1 MSGQPSL
8 ESLVRD
14 LIESG
19 AVPAAIPGWLHEL
32 LAIVVFGSIIV
43 FGFVLPI
50 AGITTW
56 VERRVMAR
64 MQSRIGPNRVGPI
77 GFLQWL
83 ADGIKNM
90 LKEDIVPTAADGPL
104 FRAAPYVVMT
114 GFVASFAALPF
125 AGSLILADLNVGI
138 LYITAVTALV
148 VVGILMA
155 GWASNNKWSL
165 LGGIRSAAQIV
176 SYEIPAGLSIFPI
189 VMLAGTLSMQGI
201 ITAQGAA
208 PWRWY
213 VFDNP
218 FTFVAF
224 FVLFISALAEGNRTP
239 FDLPEAESEL
249 VAGFATEYSGM
260 RNTLFFMAEWGNLYV
275 IGAIA
280 STLFLGGWQI
290 PWALEEHPILRNAL
304 QFGLFFA
311 KSYAFVLLA
320 IWLRWTLPRIRVD
333 QMMEM
338 CWKYLVP
345 IAMVNF
351 LGTAAWMVVFPAGVP
366 LMRWVLFAVAVVGV
380 AAFLRR
386 VGFHLRH
393 AGLERRHLSFNPLST
408 ARSPG

>member
-1 MSGQPSL
+1 MTEFASM
-8 ESLVRD
+8 ESLVHG
-14 LIESG
+14 LVESG
-19 AVPAAIPGWLHEL
+19 VAPAGIPVWVHQL
-32 LAIVVFGSIIV
+32 LAMLIFGGIVV

-56 VERRVMAR
+56 VERRVMGR
-64 MQSRIGPNRVGPI
+64 IQSRIGPNRVGPL

-83 ADGIKNM
+83 ADGVKNM

-114 GFVASFAALPF
+114 GFVASFAAIPF
-125 AGSLILADLNVGI
+125 GDSLIIADLNVGI

-201 ITAQGAA
+201 IRAQGAA
-208 PWRWY
+208 PWTWY
-213 VFDNP
+213 LFDNP
-218 FTFVAF
+218 FTFIAF
-224 FVLFISALAEGNRTP
+224 FVLFVSALAEGNRTP

-260 RNTLFFMAEWGNLYV
+260 RNLLFFMAEWGNLYV

-280 STLFLGGWQI
+280 TTLFLGGWQI
-290 PWALEEHPILRNAL
+290 PWALDDHPVLRNAL
-304 QFGLFFA
+304 QFGVFFT
-311 KSYAFVLLA
+311 KSYAFVVLA

-345 IAMVNF
+345 IALVDF
-351 LGTAAWMVVFPAGVP
+351 LGTATWMVLFPHGLTPV
-366 LMRWVLFAVAVVGV
+366 RWLLLLAAVVAI
-380 AAFLRR
+380 AAFVRR
-386 VGFHLRH
+386 VAYHIRY
-393 AGLERRHLSFNPLST
+393 ARLERRHLSFNPLAT

>member
-1 MSGQPSL
+1 M
-8 ESLVRD
+8 ESLVHG
-14 LIESG
+14 LVESG
-19 AVPAAIPGWLHEL
+19 VAPAGIPMWMHQL
-32 LAIVVFGSIIV
+32 LAMLIFGGIVV

-56 VERRVMAR
+56 VERRVMGR
-64 MQSRIGPNRVGPI
+64 IQSRIGPNRVGPL

-83 ADGIKNM
+83 ADGVKNM

-104 FRAAPYVVMT
+104 FRAAPYVVIT
-114 GFVASFAALPF
+114 GFVASFAAIPF
-125 AGSLILADLNVGI
+125 AGNLIIADLNVGI

-176 SYEIPAGLSIFPI
+176 SYEIPAGLSIFP
-189 VMLAGTLSMQGI
+189 VVLLAGTLSMQGI
-201 ITAQGAA
+201 IRAQGAA
-208 PWRWY
+208 PWTWY
-213 VFDNP
+213 LFDNP
-218 FTFVAF
+218 FTFIAF
-224 FVLFISALAEGNRTP
+224 FVLFVSSLAEGNRTP

-260 RNTLFFMAEWGNLYV
+260 RNLLFFMAEWGNLYV

-280 STLFLGGWQI
+280 TTLFLGGWQI
-290 PWALEEHPILRNAL
+290 PWALDDHPVLRNAL
-304 QFGLFFA
+304 EFGVFFT
-311 KSYAFVLLA
+311 KSYAFVVLA

-345 IAMVNF
+345 IALVNF
-351 LGTAAWMVVFPAGVP
+351 LGTATWMVLFPQGLAPV
-366 LMRWVLFAVAVVGV
+366 RWLLLLAAVVAI
-380 AAFLRR
+380 AAFVRR
-386 VGFHLRH
+386 VAFHIRY
-393 AGLERRHLSFNPLST
+393 ARLERRHLSFNPLAT